1 MERSFSV
8 LVRAGGGSG
17 LCADVCQLAVRV
29 LGRHPLDHRGPRVLL
44 LVVFVT
50 NRAHSANTVS
60 GDETQLGPVLQ
71 EDGSRGLLRID
82 PGAI

>member
-1 MERSFSV
+1 M
-8 LVRAGGGSG
+8 RAGGGSG
-17 LCADVCQLAVRV
+17 LRADVCQLAVRV
-29 LGRHPLDHRGPRVLL
+29 LGGHRLDHRGPGVLL

-60 GDETQLGPVLQ
+60 GDETELGAVLQ

-82 PGAI
+82 PGTI